1 MGALLQQIEAKS
13 SGLVILSLGNQTVD
27 TTTATG
33 KLVLNMTV
41 YVAQFE
47 REMMKERQ
55 VEAIKRAK
63 PEGKYKGLVPAAMR
77 QADKVKALVE
87 AGVQRVQVQ
96 EQLGISKASYYRC
109 LSG

>member
-1 MGALLQQIEAKS
+1 MMVS
-13 SGLVILSLGNQTVD
+13 
-27 TTTATG
+27 
-33 KLVLNMTV
+33 
-41 YVAQFE
+41 VAQFE

-55 VEAIKRAK
+55 VEGIKRAK
-63 PEGKYKGLVPAAMR
+63 AEGKYKGRVPTAMR

-109 LSG
+109 LNAV